1 MKGQQA
7 GLKSKLK
14 KKHKNKT
21 GGGDDDGGR
30 GLVGEIG
37 ADGVVR
43 THTHTHTRTD
53 IHTDAY
59 ILQLSMSL

>member
-21 GGGDDDGGR
+21 GGDDGGK

-43 THTHTHTRTD
+43 THTHTHTD